1 MRNAGRMDIV
11 TALISGIAAGLGLVA
26 PLGAIGV
33 LLIREGIAV
42 GLKSGAAA
50 AVGVALVDA
59 IYCLA
64 AVTAGAVTA
73 PIIASWGSVPSIIGG
88 AVLIFL
94 GARGVVKALA
104 ASGTPVSGGAHAAA
118 PSASRRFLLFIGLT
132 ATNPATLL
140 YFAAVTVALGSQLS
154 TVPASV
160 AFIVGVA
167 GASLCWQFGLIAV
180 GAMLKTRITA
190 HVQRLLSVAGFSIV
204 IALGIASILVAVF

>member
-59 IYCLA
+59 IYCLT

-73 PIIASWGSVPSIIGG
+73 PIIASWGSFPSIIGG
-88 AVLIFL
+88 VVLIFL

-104 ASGTPVSGGAHAAA
+104 ASGTPVSGGANTAA
-118 PSASRRFLLFIGLT
+118 PSAWRRFLVFIGLT
-132 ATNPATLL
+132 AINPATLL
-140 YFAAVTVALGSQLS
+140 YFAAVTVALSSQLS

-204 IALGIASILVAVF
+204 MALGIASILVAAF